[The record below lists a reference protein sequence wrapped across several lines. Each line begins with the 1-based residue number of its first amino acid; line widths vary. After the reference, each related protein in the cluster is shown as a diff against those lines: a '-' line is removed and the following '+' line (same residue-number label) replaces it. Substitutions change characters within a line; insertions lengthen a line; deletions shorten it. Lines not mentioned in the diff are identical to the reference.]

1 MQNSDGYGTG
11 VYKTQKMS
19 KGSKWLARKYRELS
33 EIQTDYRNK
42 EAGAG
47 TPIVCE
53 NKEKEEG
60 QCWRV

>member
-1 MQNSDGYGTG
+1 
-11 VYKTQKMS
+11 MS